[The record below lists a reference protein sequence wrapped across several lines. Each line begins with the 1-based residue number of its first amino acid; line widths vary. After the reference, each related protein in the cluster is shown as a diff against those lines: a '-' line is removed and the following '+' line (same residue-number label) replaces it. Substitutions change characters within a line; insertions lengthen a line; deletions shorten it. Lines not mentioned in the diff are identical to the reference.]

1 MDLLSI
7 LPKLAPAVGDREAIA
22 DAMYRCLWGFNT
34 ADAALFESSFQRHD
48 SLEEVKAQCF
58 DPISKMDT
66 TQFLTNVHVNYVE
79 RKPKAVRTRWGLTQH
94 YAPGQGFRMVPSRSL
109 WEACLA

>member
-1 MDLLSI
+1 
-7 LPKLAPAVGDREAIA
+7 
-22 DAMYRCLWGFNT
+22 
-34 ADAALFESSFQRHD
+34 
-48 SLEEVKAQCF
+48 
-58 DPISKMDT
+58 MDT

-109 WEACLA
+109 WEACTGVSLSKITPMTVED